1 MSEAEPLRKRKL
13 AAALQLVASGAP
25 RESREAAD
33 VAMPTAWTASDAASS
48 RRVDVDITKTLQSIV
63 DYQLLGLRRAH
74 KLDDSGSRA
83 AVDRLRVHKCSPED
97 IAAQVA
103 AELARALGQRSD
115 APHPASTRL
124 GGYGWSHQHI
134 EEHMKRFLEGR
145 VSRMMSGLRSEA
157 MPPEPEARGWTDAL
171 EKTHARALTSGTA
184 MV

>member
-1 MSEAEPLRKRKL
+1 MSGEAEPLRKRKL
-13 AAALQLVASGAP
+13 AAALQLVGTGAP
-25 RESREAAD
+25 RECREAAD
-33 VAMPTAWTASDAASS
+33 VAMPMAWTASDAAS

-74 KLDDSGSRA
+74 KLDDAGARA
-83 AVDRLRVHKCSPED
+83 AVDRLRAHKCSPED
-97 IAAQVA
+97 IAEQVA

-115 APHPASTRL
+115 APHAASTRL

-134 EEHMKRFLEGR
+134 EEHMKRYLEGR

-157 MPPEPEARGWTDAL
+157 MPHEPHARGWTEAL
-171 EKTHARALTSGTA
+171 EKTHARALISGTS